1 MHHLHL
7 CKHLFVLQFC
17 PSVSAVRDSGTGRGW
32 PRQDPGRIGC
42 EPMASA
48 DLRERRCDND
58 GGLDPWVAGARQR
71 RADGGGAV
79 AWMRDLPGSEL
90 QISAKKTVA
99 DERKRKL
106 GTFSDAA
113 FDVIL
118 SRRALSSLEPTA
130 WQERWANAWQTS
142 GSPPVKLG
150 SLHPRA
156 DAFRVDGMN
165 PGCCLS
171 LVIEPTRCIS
181 SPVAGTQRR
190 DDQPSWLYRALAG
203 DTAGHFPDL
212 V

>member
-1 MHHLHL
+1 MHHVHL

-17 PSVSAVRDSGTGRGW
+17 RSVSAVRDSGTGRGW

-130 WQERWANAWQTS
+130 WQESRLAASRALSPVRSAGMTNLPGYPERSRALRQDTFRILYKKQRRQPSFFWPS
-142 GSPPVKLG
+142 PISPFPSPPSVPHL
-150 SLHPRA
+150 SSFVLDLRA
-156 DAFRVDGMN
+156 E
-165 PGCCLS
+165 L
-171 LVIEPTRCIS
+171 
-181 SPVAGTQRR
+181 
-190 DDQPSWLYRALAG
+190 QP
-203 DTAGHFPDL
+203 
-212 V
+212 